1 MAPMHREQVGVV
13 KKQGVKMGL
22 NLGIMEEIGR
32 VLQEAHGRFIFD
44 MRDAKTGE
52 QLVYFEKDNVLTLDC
67 GILAA
72 RLFRNSLD
80 PVAGTS
86 ASKGITHLAIGT
98 AATGNI
104 LSPDAPQPE
113 QRKLNTRIARK
124 ACTTQFRSDAGVAV
138 SYPTHIVDFTTTF
151 SESEANGAL
160 NEMGLMAV
168 YKTAEFNEINNGAGT
183 VDPYDATLDMSA
195 KDLLA
200 NYLTFGVIVKPATAI
215 LTITWRLTF

>member
-1 MAPMHREQVGVV
+1 MAPRFCEEPNGGIV
-13 KKQGVKMGL
+13 KRQGVKMGV
-22 NLGIMEEIGR
+22 NLGVMEEM
-32 VLQEAHGRFIFD
+32 VKPKMNGRFIFD

-52 QLVYFEKDNVLTLDC
+52 SLAYFEKDNVLTLDC

-72 RLFRNSLD
+72 RLFRNSLA

-86 ASKGITHLAIGT
+86 TNKGITHLDIGMS
-98 AATGNI
+98 ARGNI

-113 QRKLNTRIARK
+113 QRKLNTRLARK
-124 ACTTQFRSDAGVAV
+124 AVTTQFRNDAGAAVA
-138 SYPTHIVDFTTTF
+138 YPTHIVDFTTTF

-160 NEMGLMAV
+160 NEMGLVSA
-168 YKTAEFNEINNGAGT
+168 FNDVGFNDINNGAGT
-183 VDPYDATLDMSA
+183 LNPYDATTDVSA

-200 NYLTFGVIVKPATAI
+200 NYLTFGVITKPATAI